1 MTYEQAHELLK
12 KYNQLHLLVSYNG
25 LTDEEKE
32 ELLQSISEIDFE
44 QAISLAKVSK
54 EQINLG
60 EITPVTSVTDTDFSA
75 DEKREIQALGR
86 NIISNGEYAVITMA
100 GGQGTRLGH
109 SGPKGTFKL
118 ALNTGDKYIF
128 QIFIE
133 NLQAAYEK
141 YGVYINW
148 YVMTSVA
155 NHEETVAFFESNNYF
170 GYPKEKVTF
179 FRQGELP
186 ITDTDGNL
194 VLESKEKVFK
204 AADGNGGIFNAL
216 SKNGIT
222 NKLKADGVKWVL
234 VTGVDNI
241 LVNMADEMYIGLTAR
256 SNTFNG
262 VKSIEKTIPNEKVGV
277 FCKRGGKPSIVEYS
291 EMDDDMR
298 NAKAED
304 GSLLY
309 KDANIVNHLLSIEL
323 LEKIQDERLPI
334 HRAHKSLN
342 YIDRDGNFVIATD
355 PNLFKYECFIFD
367 YFNMVDDVMIYRVDR
382 NKEFAPV
389 KNKEGADS
397 PYTATELYN
406 ALH

>member
-12 KYNQLHLLVSYNG
+12 KYNQLHLLVSYND
-25 LTDEEKE
+25 LTDEEKR
-32 ELLQSISEIDFE
+32 ELLQSIAEIDFE
-44 QAISLAKVSK
+44 QAMSLTKISK

-60 EITPVTSVTDTDFSA
+60 EITPVTSVTDIDFSSE
-75 DEKREIQALGR
+75 EKEEIKALGR
-86 NIISNGEYAVITMA
+86 SVICNKEYAVITMA

-109 SGPKGTFKL
+109 SGPKGTYML
-118 ALNTGDKYIF
+118 NLNTGDKYIF
-128 QIFIE
+128 QIFVE
-133 NLQAAYEK
+133 NLLEAYKK

-155 NHEETVAFFESNNYF
+155 NHEETVKFFEDHNYF
-170 GYPKEKVTF
+170 GYPKDKITF
-179 FRQGELP
+179 FSQGELP
-186 ITDTDGNL
+186 ITDTEGNL

-204 AADGNGGIFNAL
+204 AADGNGGIFNAM
-216 SKNGIT
+216 SRHGIT

-234 VTGVDNI
+234 ITGVDNI

-262 VKSIEKTIPNEKVGV
+262 VKAIEKTIPGEKVGV

-298 NAKAED
+298 NAKADD

-323 LEKIQDERLPI
+323 LEKIQNERLPI

-355 PNLFKYECFIFD
+355 PNLYKYECFIFD
-367 YFNMVDDVMIYRVDR
+367 YFSMVDDVMIYRVDR

-397 PYTATELYN
+397 PATATTLYN

>member
-1 MTYEQAHELLK
+1 MTYEQARELLK
-12 KYNQLHLLVSYNG
+12 KYNQLHLLVSYND
-25 LTDEEKE
+25 LTDEEKR

-44 QAISLAKVSK
+44 QAVKLINTSK

-60 EITPVTSVTDTDFSA
+60 EITPVDSVSEMDFSK
-75 DEKREIQALGR
+75 EERKEIESVGR
-86 NIISNGEYAVITMA
+86 DIISKGEYAVITMA

-109 SGPKGTFKL
+109 SGPKGTFM
-118 ALNTGDKYIF
+118 LNLKTGDKYIF
-128 QIFIE
+128 EIFIE
-133 NLQAAYEK
+133 NLQLTYEK

-155 NHEETVAFFESNNYF
+155 NHEETVSFFEMHNYF

-186 ITDTDGNL
+186 ITDSEGNL

-222 NKLKADGVKWVL
+222 NKLKTDGVKWVL
-234 VTGVDNI
+234 ITGVDNI

-256 SNTFNG
+256 SNKFNG
-262 VKSIEKTIPNEKVGV
+262 VKSIEKIIPEEKVGV

-298 NAKAED
+298 NAKAND

-355 PNLFKYECFIFD
+355 PNLYKYEAFIFD

-382 NKEFAPV
+382 NKEYAPI
-389 KNKEGADS
+389 KNKEGDS
-397 PYTATELYN
+397 SPTTATELYN
-406 ALH
+406 SLH